1 MYRNQLRKN
10 PLITKC
16 TYIIYILKITADIL
30 ILNTIRHLTQ
40 EITAKSQVFWQLTD
54 RFDHSKVVHFSSY
67 CCLLEQQKNERL
79 ITKNC
84 KGDSGMVWLLV
95 SAVSCLCIRRSRTTS
110 NR

>member
-40 EITAKSQVFWQLTD
+40 EITAKSQVFL
-54 RFDHSKVVHFSSY
+54 
-67 CCLLEQQKNERL
+67 
-79 ITKNC
+79 
-84 KGDSGMVWLLV
+84 
-95 SAVSCLCIRRSRTTS
+95 AV

>member
-1 MYRNQLRKN
+1 MYRKQLCKN

-54 RFDHSKVVHFSSY
+54 K
-67 CCLLEQQKNERL
+67 
-79 ITKNC
+79 
-84 KGDSGMVWLLV
+84 
-95 SAVSCLCIRRSRTTS
+95 
-110 NR
+110 